1 MLIILSIIITI
12 IIYCFSIMDYIIVY
26 KQNSFNSRL
35 GRTLIVCNSLQGKNK
50 IKGIEHIE
58 TRHNLKT

>member
-1 MLIILSIIITI
+1 
-12 IIYCFSIMDYIIVY
+12 MDYIIVY

-35 GRTLIVCNSLQGKNK
+35 GRTLIVCNSLQEKNK
-50 IKGIEHIE
+50 IKGIEHKE

>member
-1 MLIILSIIITI
+1 
-12 IIYCFSIMDYIIVY
+12 MDYIIVY